1 MIRPNTDE
9 NFHFI
14 TFPPEHIL
22 HFTTFAAMRIAVNT
36 RLLLSGKL
44 EGIGWFAHETLS
56 RMTAAHTDHE
66 FIFIFDRQ
74 FDHKFIYSPNVRAV
88 VLPPPTRHPLLYR
101 LWFDFMLPRKLRALD
116 ADAFIS
122 PDGFLPLKSKVP
134 SLAVIHDL
142 NFEHHPEDLPKAY
155 SNYYRNYFPR
165 FARHAT
171 RIATVSEYSRKDI
184 SSTYGIDP
192 SKIDV
197 VYNGVSE
204 KFSPLQAQAKDQA
217 RREYAQGDPYFICV
231 GSLHPRKNIA
241 RLLLAFD
248 HVLERTSIAHRLVI
262 VGESFWWDERMKQAW
277 AQLKHKE
284 RILFTGRL
292 QQDRLCHALGGAE
305 ALAFVS
311 YFEGFGIPIAEAMR
325 CGVPVITSDRTS
337 MPEVAGDAALY
348 CDPFSVNDIARALQT
363 LALDD
368 DLRQRL
374 GTAGLHR
381 SEMFTWDKAAKDL
394 WQSFERMLNTVNNAR
409 RSTNFQRSATAG

>member
-1 MIRPNTDE
+1 MPIIRPNTDE

-155 SNYYRNYFPR
+155 RNYYRNYFPR

-171 RIATVSEYSRKDI
+171 RIATVSEYSRNDI

-241 RLLLAFD
+241 RLLTAFD
-248 HVLERTSIAHRLVI
+248 RMVNSRDLPHRLVI
-262 VGESFWWDERMKQAW
+262 VGESFWWDDRMKQAW
-277 AQLKHKE
+277 NAVKQKD
-284 RILFTGRL
+284 RIHFTGRL
-292 QQDRLCHALGGAE
+292 DQDSLCNVLGGAE

-311 YFEGFGIPIAEAMR
+311 YFEGFGIPLAEAMR
-325 CGVPVITSDRTS
+325 SGVPVLTSDRTS
-337 MPEVAGDAALY
+337 LPEIGGDAALY
-348 CDPFSVNDIARALQT
+348 CDPFDVDDIATKLYRVIT
-363 LALDD
+363 DRE
-368 DLRQRL
+368 LREGMIQR
-374 GTAGLHR
+374 GLIR
-381 SEMFTWDKAAKDL
+381 SQRFTWDNAAADL
-394 WQSFERMLNTVNNAR
+394 WKS
-409 RSTNFQRSATAG
+409 FQRMIDASKQERK